1 MSSRLSS
8 RPSVAVWLLVLALG
22 ACNAADRVA
31 APSAERFGRP
41 DIIVHPGTSIQAAI
55 DAAAPG
61 AVIRIEPGTYAE
73 ALTVS
78 KPGIKLVGSPG
89 KAGAVVIENPGDEE
103 DGVTVTG
110 AAAGFALVD
119 VTVRGF
125 EENGV
130 VLTGVAGFLLSDVT
144 AENDG
149 EYGLFP
155 VHSSHGV
162 IERCSASGHSDTGI
176 YVGQSQDVSVRHNVA
191 FANVNGIEIE
201 NSSDVKV
208 IANETYD
215 NVAGILLVLL
225 PGLDV
230 KVSSGVLVS
239 GNRVHDNNRPNF
251 AAPGEIE
258 SAVPTGSGILI
269 VGVDRALV
277 EENTVTGNAFTGIA
291 VGSTLLLGTLAG
303 LPPEAFADIEP
314 NPDGAR
320 IRNNVATGNG
330 AAPSIPFLPGV
341 DLLWDGSGVGN
352 CWSAN
357 TFGSSAPPTLPTCG

>member
-1 MSSRLSS
+1 MSSRISF
-8 RPSVAVWLLVLALG
+8 LLVLTLG

-31 APSAERFGRP
+31 SPSAERFGRS
-41 DIIVHPGTSIQAAI
+41 DMVVSNGASIQAAL

-61 AVIRIEPGTYAE
+61 AVIHIQPGTYAE
-73 ALTVS
+73 ALTVTR
-78 KPGIKLVGSPG
+78 PGIKLIGLRDASG
-89 KAGAVVIENPGDEE
+89 GVVIQNPGDEE
-103 DGVTVTG
+103 DGVTVTD
-110 AAAGFALVD
+110 AADDFALVN

-130 VLTGVAGFLLSDVT
+130 ILTGVDGFLLSGIT
-144 AENDG
+144 AEDDG

-162 IERCSASGHSDTGI
+162 IERCTASGHSDTGI
-176 YVGQSQDVSVRHNVA
+176 YVGQSADVVVRHSVA

-208 IANETYD
+208 IANDTYD

-230 KVSSGVLVS
+230 KVSRGVLVS
-239 GNRVHDNNRPNF
+239 GNRVHDNNRANF

-258 SAVPTGSGILI
+258 AAVPSGSGILI
-269 VGVDRALV
+269 VGVDRARV
-277 EENTVTGNAFTGIA
+277 EENTVAGNAFTGIA
-291 VGSTLLLGTLAG
+291 VGSTLLLGALAG

-314 NPDGAR
+314 NPDGVR
-320 IRNNVATGNG
+320 VRNNVATGNG

-341 DLLWDGSGVGN
+341 DLLWDGSGTTN
-352 CWSAN
+352 CWSDN
-357 TFGSSAPPTLPTCG
+357 TFITSAPTNLPACR